1 MRSCVN
7 ALGDHLAE
15 LVGRCLAAVHL
26 RLLCSPRFSTKSIL
40 STISLLA
47 FTGGLFR
54 GTAPCGADSCPGLSD
69 RHEPDLETK
78 ARHYPLWARSN
89 RVSHPGP
96 SCPHGLRGA
105 GRGVAR
111 GLMFHLASSSVPS
124 RMTIAEIHNQVMK
137 PMTAPKEP

>member
-7 ALGDHLAE
+7 VFGDHLAE

-26 RLLCSPRFSTKSIL
+26 RLLCSPRFSTKSTLIKHDKPAG
-40 STISLLA
+40 IHWRA
-47 FTGGLFR
+47 FSWN
-54 GTAPCGADSCPGLSD
+54 GALD